1 MKNKIEVFWV
11 KTAVGMSGGCYLE
24 SMWWEEK
31 VQVTLEGKRDEC
43 VKLVLSKEIDDIFS
57 KSNIIR

>member
-1 MKNKIEVFWV
+1 MKNKIEVFWG
-11 KTAVGMSGGCYLE
+11 KTAVGTSRGCYLE

-43 VKLVLSKEIDDIFS
+43 VKLVFWVI
-57 KSNIIR
+57 